1 MEWRAASS
9 VVEDGGAKSRITEQ
23 SRRGRIKALGSW
35 MWLSTVQQG
44 SSGEGG
50 KDRLVVVDVPIWGAP
65 RRRAAVTKLG
75 QGDKGGQPIGGGAE
89 AQVGDVGDAPRM
101 DGVAGG
107 R

>member
-9 VVEDGGAKSRITEQ
+9 VAEEGGAKSKITEQ

-35 MWLSTVQQG
+35 MWLSTVHEA

-75 QGDKGGQPIGGGAE
+75 AGRQGWTADRRRRRGS
-89 AQVGDVGDAPRM
+89 
-101 DGVAGG
+101 G
-107 R
+107 RRCR